1 MTHNHLVPG
10 SSPGGT
16 TNKTPLLRGFF
27 TFFAL
32 HTFILFIRI
41 MKIFCNSFFEN
52 YKLITILVMSLMYV
66 FVGVKHFSDPHYFI
80 NITPPQIQHKL
91 FAVYF
96 TGILEILGG
105 LLILS
110 KKTRKTGAYILII
123 LLIIVFPANIYL
135 YLSEIPQELL
145 GISKTQALTR
155 MPFQAPLILLAYWH
169 SKENHPK
176 WVAYLSSLAFPPTII
191 YFLSI

>member
-1 MTHNHLVPG
+1 ML
-10 SSPGGT
+10 SR
-16 TNKTPLLRGFF
+16 K
-27 TFFAL
+27 
-32 HTFILFIRI
+32 
-41 MKIFCNSFFEN
+41 NSFIKN
-52 YKLITILVMSLMYV
+52 YKLITILVMSFLYV
-66 FVGVKHFSDPHYFI
+66 FIGVKHFTNPQYFI
-80 NITPPQIQHKL
+80 NITPPQIEYKS

-96 TGILEILGG
+96 TGALEVFGG

-110 KKTRKTGAYILII
+110 KKTRKTGSYILIF
-123 LLIIVFPANIYL
+123 LLVVVFPANIYL
-135 YLSEIPQELL
+135 YLSEIPQQLL

-176 WVAYLSSLAFPPTII
+176 WVAYLSLLVFPPTII